1 MYRSA
6 DQNFPLLVY
15 FFVDSLLLLLSLLLM
30 LRRRWESH
38 SDSCAPGVAMKA
50 AIGDSD
56 AILAVVT
63 SWFRSVG
70 TLSRKVL

>member
-1 MYRSA
+1 
-6 DQNFPLLVY
+6 
-15 FFVDSLLLLLSLLLM
+15 
-30 LRRRWESH
+30 
-38 SDSCAPGVAMKA
+38 MKA

-56 AILAVVT
+56 ATLAVLT